1 LEKQLAVKRALTIDD
16 DVEIR
21 RNLRAGL
28 MAAGWQVEEAADGL
42 SGLEQ
47 IRRLSAEGAGFNCI
61 ICGAILPA
69 LDSILFLRTLR
80 MQYPALPIIVLTA
93 YPEEAYREAVLQ
105 LQPLAYL
112 EKPLDMAALL
122 EVLFKFDLQ
131 TSTINPAPVPESA
144 TKRQLEAYA
153 FLRLQAR
160 ERWAEIYQLYR
171 NMPGVR
177 FADAVKGDVD
187 LILRLSGDNADEL
200 QAAIG
205 RVKQVEGVTVV
216 AMDKLELPRLSPEVE
231 EFLQHYHTIALHD
244 REQYVALR
252 PTNAFLIMDIDRY
265 QLERIYTSVVMTE
278 GVISCQVSGYG
289 SKLIALMSGAV
300 QPEVARHVLRK
311 IAVMD
316 GIRRVREA
324 PVINIGE

>member
-1 LEKQLAVKRALTIDD
+1 MAVKRALTIDD

-28 MAAGWQVEEAADGL
+28 LAAGWQAEEAADGL
-42 SGLEQ
+42 GGLEQ

-61 ICGAILPA
+61 ICATMLPA
-69 LDSILFLRTLR
+69 LDSKLFLRTLR
-80 MQYPALPIIVLTA
+80 NQYPALPLIVLTG
-93 YPEEAYREAVLQ
+93 YPEVEYREAVLK

-122 EVLFKFDLQ
+122 EVLFKFDLHA
-131 TSTINPAPVPESA
+131 TTFEPAPVPDA
-144 TKRQLEAYA
+144 TKQRPLEAYA
-153 FLRLQAR
+153 FLRLQSR
-160 ERWAEIYQLYR
+160 ERRAETYELYR

-177 FADAVKGDVD
+177 FANAVKGDLD
-187 LILRLSGDNADEL
+187 LILRLSGESADEL
-200 QAAIG
+200 QAAIA
-205 RVKQVEGVTVV
+205 RIKQVDGVTVLAV
-216 AMDKLELPRLSPEVE
+216 DKIELPRLSPEVE
-231 EFLQHYHTIALHD
+231 EFVQHYDLVAQED
-244 REQYVALR
+244 RAQYVAMN
-252 PTNAFLIMDIDRY
+252 PTNAFLIVDIDRY
-265 QLERIYTSVVMTE
+265 QLERIYTSILMTE
-278 GVISCQVSGYG
+278 GVVSCQVAGNG

-300 QPEVARHVLRK
+300 QPEVARHILRK